1 MNSRRLFFQRKKQEW
16 KYQYRA
22 IMSIF
27 DWTIILYI
35 LVPVVFFSGLIYRSW
50 WLETPQ
56 WAQGLPVSFLFVL
69 LFLLLWNGHFRTY
82 IKDADRVYLIKKEA
96 LFIALKRHGIR
107 FHYVLEFFIAVLLL
121 VIIAPLWMKGCSMS
135 LGSLMQLG
143 LTWVAHKWLIM
154 SIKRKW
160 TIFPGKWKRIGFQ
173 LAVIFM
179 LMITWAISYYAI
191 MLPHI
196 WLLVSLAFVQIMLSF
211 CLMKKSYT
219 SVDTFEEDLSIEEQE
234 HVKYIQFIF
243 TFSFEI
249 EKTGKAPSRS
259 TPRLFA
265 NSRHIFK
272 NRTPRNAFIEMF
284 IKVMLRNRRYLLS
297 YLQLLGVT
305 NAAVLMLPPIWMKI
319 LLSIGSLFMLRMWIA
334 LMWRKVITHHPMLL
348 KYQNHP
354 SSIEGNQFVTFMM
367 MVPFVLSLALF
378 FFLSL
383 L

>member
-1 MNSRRLFFQRKKQEW
+1 MNSRRLFFQRRKQEW

-35 LVPVVFFSGLIYRSW
+35 LVPAFFFSGLIYRSW

-56 WAQGLPVSFLFVL
+56 WAEGLPVAFLFVL

-82 IKDADRVYLIKKEA
+82 IKDADRIYLLKKEA
-96 LFIALKRHGIR
+96 LFIGLKKHGIR
-107 FHYVLEFFIAVLLL
+107 FHYIVEIMIAALLL
-121 VIIAPLWMKGCSMS
+121 VIIAPLWMKGFSMS
-135 LGSLMQLG
+135 VGSLLQLG
-143 LTWVAHKWLIM
+143 ATWLAHKWLIM
-154 SIKRKW
+154 SMKRKW
-160 TIFPGKWKRIGFQ
+160 AIFPGKWKRFGFQ
-173 LAVIFM
+173 LVVIFM
-179 LMITWAISYYAI
+179 LIITWVVSYYAI
-191 MLPHI
+191 MLSQI
-196 WLLVSLAFVQIMLSF
+196 WLLVFLGFAQIMLSF

-219 SVDTFEEDLSIEEQE
+219 SVDTFEEDLTIEEQE

-243 TFSFEI
+243 TFSFEV
-249 EKTGKAPSRS
+249 EKAGKAPSRS

-284 IKVMLRNRRYLLS
+284 IKVMLRNRGYFLS

-305 NAAVLMLPPIWMKI
+305 NAVIMVLPPIWMKI
-319 LLSIGSLFMLRMWIA
+319 LLSLGSLFMLRMWTA
-334 LMWRKVITHHPMLL
+334 LMWNKVITHHPFLI
-348 KYQNHP
+348 KYQDHP
-354 SSIEGNQFVTFMM
+354 ASSQGNQFVTFIM
-367 MVPFVLSLALF
+367 MVPFLLSLALF

-383 L
+383 Q